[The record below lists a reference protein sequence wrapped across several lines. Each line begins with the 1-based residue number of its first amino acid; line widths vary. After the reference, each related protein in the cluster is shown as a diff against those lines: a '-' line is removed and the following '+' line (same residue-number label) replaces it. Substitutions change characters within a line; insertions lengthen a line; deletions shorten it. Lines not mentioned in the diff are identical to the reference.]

1 MRIVYYK
8 RHEIDFFEIGSQI
21 CKEYFYLEDGN
32 LLFYGVDG
40 TKCIENVLFPSDE
53 NSELFNEARSLAK
66 GIIPIGIIPSS
77 NGVFFSDLREIDY
90 DAPIWIEELLKD
102 LNPINQSN
110 S

>member
-1 MRIVYYK
+1 MRIIYYK
-8 RHEIDFFEIGSQI
+8 RHEINFSEIGSQI
-21 CKEYFYLEDGN
+21 CKEYFYLEDKN
-32 LLFYGVDG
+32 LIFYSVDD
-40 TKCIENVLFPSDE
+40 TKCIENMLFPSYE

-77 NGVFFSDLREIDY
+77 NGVFFSDLRKIDCEV
-90 DAPIWIEELLKD
+90 PIWMEELLKD